1 MEKEDFKFMF
11 FKKSNEKE
19 DHGELKNLLV
29 QNRRKEKIKKEKV
42 NVKWICQIAVISF
55 TISFVLSFVSQVAIP
70 NLSIL
75 WGILLTLAFVAFG
88 ILFDIVGVSV
98 TGADEKVF
106 HSMNSRQ
113 VKGSKVA
120 VIFKKNADKV
130 SSFCC
135 DVIGD
140 ICGIVSGASASA
152 VSVGLA
158 VTFNWNLLLV
168 SLTVAAIVAS
178 LTIGGKA
185 CGKSFA
191 INKSDVILYEF
202 AKIISFFYRK

>member
-1 MEKEDFKFMF
+1 MF
-11 FKKSNEKE
+11 FKKNDEKE
-19 DHGELKNLLV
+19 ELKNLLV

-42 NVKWICQIAVISF
+42 NVKWICQIAIISF
-55 TISFVLSFVSQVAIP
+55 TISFGLSFVSEMAIP
-70 NLSIL
+70 NLSVL
-75 WGILLTLAFVAFG
+75 WGILLTLAFVFVG
-88 ILFDIVGVSV
+88 ILFDIVGVAV

-120 VIFKKNADKV
+120 VLFKKNADKV

-158 VTFNWNLLLV
+158 ATFNWNLLFV

-185 CGKSFA
+185 IGKSFA

-202 AKIISFFYRK
+202 AKIISIFYKG